1 MALEMEADE
10 ADPAARPGQQQQG
23 QQIQQIGQ
31 VQQQGQEMQQDIQ
44 GEEGWRWGARTQ
56 PGERTHR
63 TGSRLPGLTR
73 QGGKHTLQRPKTQ
86 PGAKTRKAASVAWHL
101 HAAAGENLPATAAA
115 QRRSVRPVQPLP
127 RRTIFF
133 IQNSLE
139 SAQWRQP
146 RHKRKLSRNNI
157 ANCKTT
163 QPLRRWQQP
172 VGESCAYA
180 SAYVC
185 PRKQARMRA

>member
-1 MALEMEADE
+1 MTREGSSVFVDTVQYPTILDTHTGRFTKRSALS
-10 ADPAARPGQQQQG
+10 PCTAR
-23 QQIQQIGQ
+23 
-31 VQQQGQEMQQDIQ
+31 
-44 GEEGWRWGARTQ
+44 
-56 PGERTHR
+56 
-63 TGSRLPGLTR
+63 GSRLPGLTI